1 MKANKQTPEIL
12 DYVLS
17 CFREKFGDGILGG
30 DVKFLPDE
38 AFVEVSVREKE
49 AEILE
54 FGRMIEAEFDEL
66 GRRVTVFVK
75 GSADYAD

>member
-1 MKANKQTPEIL
+1 MKTNKQMPEIL

-17 CFREKFGDGILGG
+17 CFREMFGDGIVGG

-38 AFVEVSVREKE
+38 VFVEVNVREKE

-54 FGRMIEAEFDEL
+54 FGRMMEAEFDEL
-66 GRRVTVFVK
+66 GKQIMIEVRI
-75 GSADYAD
+75 